1 MKRYPGIKELA
12 KLTKRGRVAVG
23 HGAFLQISE
32 FGTRSWVFR
41 YVVNDKAHHV
51 GLGSCTYVT
60 LAEAR
65 QKAFEYRRLLAAG
78 GDPLEQKRAVKRG
91 RLLAS
96 VPAKTFQQVA
106 LKYIAQHERE
116 WRSDHSR
123 RQWRASLAR
132 YAFPKIG
139 SMAIADIGVAE
150 VLLVLDPIAAKV
162 PETAARVKH
171 RMALV
176 LDWAASRDLRP
187 QENPAR
193 RPRLLP
199 KHKNR
204 VKHFAALPYAD
215 IGAFMAKL
223 RAQEELSARA
233 LELLILTATRTG
245 ELLGARWEEID
256 GDTWTI
262 PGEHTK
268 SGKAHRVPLSDR
280 AVELLR
286 GLPRVGEH
294 IFPGRAGEGMGE
306 TTLRKALKRV
316 DLSITVHGF
325 RSTFRDWAAETTAY
339 PNHVVE
345 QALAHAIG
353 NGVEAAYRRGDL
365 FEKRRQLMQDWSDY
379 CDRQNAPAGV
389 TPIRSGISA

>member
-1 MKRYPGIKELA
+1 MQRYPGVKELA

-41 YVVNDKAHHV
+41 YVVNGRAHHV

-78 GDPLEQKRAVKRG
+78 GDPLQAKRAAKRE

-96 VPAKTFQQVA
+96 TPARTFQQVA
-106 LKYIAQHERE
+106 LEYIAQHERE

-123 RQWRASLAR
+123 RQWRASLTR

-139 SMAIADIGVAE
+139 SMAIADVDVAA
-150 VLLVLDPIAAKV
+150 VLSVLDPISARV
-162 PETAARVKH
+162 PETTSRVKH
-171 RMALV
+171 RIALI
-176 LDWAASRDLRP
+176 LDWAAARDLRP
-187 QENPAR
+187 HDNPAR

-199 KHKNR
+199 KHKNH
-204 VKHFAALPYAD
+204 VKHFAAVPYAD
-215 IGAFMAKL
+215 IGAFMREL
-223 RAQEELSARA
+223 RAQEEPSARA
-233 LELLILTATRTG
+233 LEFLVLTVVRTN
-245 ELLGARWEEID
+245 ELLGARWNEID

-262 PGEHTK
+262 PSERAK
-268 SGKAHRVPLSDR
+268 SGKPHRVPLSAR
-280 AVELLR
+280 AVELLAS
-286 GLPRVGEH
+286 LPRVGQH
-294 IFPGRAGEGMGE
+294 IFPGRAGEEMGE
-306 TTLRKALKRV
+306 TTLRKVLQRMGCRA
-316 DLSITVHGF
+316 TVHGF
-325 RSTFRDWAAETTAY
+325 RSAFRDWAAEQTNY

-345 QALAHAIG
+345 QALAHAIA

-365 FEKRRQLMQDWSDY
+365 FEKRRQLMQDWAEY
-379 CDRQNAPAGV
+379 CGEPDTANGVVVPLRQGA
-389 TPIRSGISA
+389 

>member
-1 MKRYPGIKELA
+1 
-12 KLTKRGRVAVG
+12 
-23 HGAFLQISE
+23 
-32 FGTRSWVFR
+32 
-41 YVVNDKAHHV
+41 
-51 GLGSCTYVT
+51 
-60 LAEAR
+60 
-65 QKAFEYRRLLAAG
+65 
-78 GDPLEQKRAVKRG
+78 
-91 RLLAS
+91 
-96 VPAKTFQQVA
+96 
-106 LKYIAQHERE
+106 
-116 WRSDHSR
+116 
-123 RQWRASLAR
+123 
-132 YAFPKIG
+132 
-139 SMAIADIGVAE
+139 MAIADIGVAE

-204 VKHFAALPYAD
+204 VKHFAALPYAR

-306 TTLRKALKRV
+306 TTLRKVLKRV
-316 DLSITVHGF
+316 DFSITVHGF

-353 NGVEAAYRRGDL
+353 NGVEAAYRRGDV
-365 FEKRRQLMQDWSDY
+365 FEKRRRLMQDWSDY
-379 CDRQNAPAGV
+379 CSRPL
-389 TPIRSGISA
+389 IESAEVVALRKS